1 MAYIERRRVHDA
13 DAHIMEPP
21 NWLRDHAD
29 PGIRDRLAVPQY
41 ASELV
46 QTGDAAAGESLVPD
60 DLTAVFQR
68 LAERHRSEEFL
79 AEEATEVMNR
89 KNFAATG
96 SFIAEDRPRVLDY
109 IGVDSQLLFNTFHNS

>member
-29 PGIRDRLAVPQY
+29 PDIRDRLTVPQY

-46 QTGDAAAGESLVPD
+46 QTGDAGAGESGCGRGVGVPAG
-60 DLTAVFQR
+60 TAW
-68 LAERHRSEEFL
+68 S
-79 AEEATEVMNR
+79 
-89 KNFAATG
+89 
-96 SFIAEDRPRVLDY
+96 
-109 IGVDSQLLFNTFHNS
+109 